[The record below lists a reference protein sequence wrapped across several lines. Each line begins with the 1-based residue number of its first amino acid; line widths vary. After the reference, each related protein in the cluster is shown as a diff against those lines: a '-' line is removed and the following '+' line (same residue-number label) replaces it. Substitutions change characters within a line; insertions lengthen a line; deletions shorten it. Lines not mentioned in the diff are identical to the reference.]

1 MSITFLG
8 TDFSVPISMQ
18 ELYSDNTPRIKTPD
32 FDTICQKADTVVV
45 KQGSLAE
52 FVNAMFLV
60 DSIALKGG
68 KIRKLILPFLP
79 GARQDRVN
87 IDGDV
92 LFTASSVAQMIN
104 LRGFEQ
110 VISVD
115 PHSRVMPGFIYN
127 FVEFPLAK
135 VYEKL
140 PKSYDG
146 VIAPDKGA
154 KARARTAARVL
165 NKTVTYADKVRDPA
179 TGSLSGFAVNVDEDK
194 HYIVIDDIAD
204 GGGTFL
210 GLGEKIAEQGAT
222 ADLYVTHAIFS
233 KGTDDLKKIYKNIY
247 TTNSINN
254 GQRPLDVIRLDVVT
268 EMEKY

>member
-1 MSITFLG
+1 VT
-8 TDFSVPISMQ
+8 
-18 ELYSDNTPRIKTPD
+18 
-32 FDTICQKADTVVV
+32 
-45 KQGSLAE
+45 
-52 FVNAMFLV
+52 
-60 DSIALKGG
+60 
-68 KIRKLILPFLP
+68 
-79 GARQDRVN
+79 
-87 IDGDV
+87 GDV

-115 PHSRVMPGFIYN
+115 PHSRIMPGLIYN

-135 VYEKL
+135 VIDHL
-140 PKSYDG
+140 PRSYDG

-154 KARARTAARVL
+154 KERAKLAARVL
-165 NKTVTYADKVRDPA
+165 NKTVTYADKVRDES
-179 TGSLSGFAVNVDEDK
+179 TGALSGFEVIVEPNK
-194 HYIVIDDIAD
+194 HYVVIDDIAD
-204 GGGTFL
+204 GGGTFI
-210 GLGEKIAEQGAT
+210 GLGNEIVKQGAT